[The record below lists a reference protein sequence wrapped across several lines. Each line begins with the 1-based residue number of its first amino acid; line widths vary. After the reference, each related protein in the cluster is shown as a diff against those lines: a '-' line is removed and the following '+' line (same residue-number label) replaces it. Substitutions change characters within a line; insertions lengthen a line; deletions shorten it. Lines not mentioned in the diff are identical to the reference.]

1 MAEEQKNHS
10 VNSPLDAEV
19 APEVIAT
26 TEKQDAIP
34 EEEAQKEKTQ
44 DEEKVSEDNAPQD
57 GHKLVSEDG
66 TIMVRVGNFIVIKD
80 AEKEHPY
87 ITVAPISRD
96 WYVGYG
102 PGSLVR
108 EYLETTLFA
117 DVPPTDTD
125 IASCIMF
132 FTGVMAG
139 ATILNAEFTN
149 KVINAVQDMVE
160 NQPLNSDSD
169 EKG

>member
-1 MAEEQKNHS
+1 MAEKQKNS
-10 VNSPLDAEV
+10 EINFS
-19 APEVIAT
+19 
-26 TEKQDAIP
+26 
-34 EEEAQKEKTQ
+34 EAQAKIEAEAKSKAKATPEQQDTASEEKTL
-44 DEEKVSEDNAPQD
+44 DEEKVSEEETLQN
-57 GHKLVSEDG
+57 GRKIVSEDG
-66 TIMVRVGNFIVIKD
+66 SVMVRVGNFIVIKD
-80 AEKEHPY
+80 TEKEHPY

-139 ATILNAEFTN
+139 ATILNAGFTD
-149 KVINAVQDMVE
+149 KVIKAVQEMVE
-160 NQPLNSDSD
+160 NQPLPEEPD
-169 EKG
+169 EAE